1 MKFRLALTGACLAI
15 LASTAFGQGMFGN
28 LTPQQQAQ
36 LQAKQKAWQRW
47 RDNHKNVNSL
57 QQTMMG
63 FQVLEKDPK
72 TALTPA
78 QAKVVV
84 PILKAWRKK
93 PVITDDQARAVNKQL
108 GGVLT
113 DKQLKAIAS
122 APRPGQGGRGFGG
135 GARMGGGA
143 AGGASGR
150 APAFDISKFPDP
162 TDYNP
167 LNPDSLPF
175 AGMRG
180 RIAGRMDAFIKSL
193 ADRAR

>member
-1 MKFRLALTGACLAI
+1 MRSTWAVLCAAAALAATC
-15 LASTAFGQGMFGN
+15 SFGQGMFGN

-47 RDNHKNVNSL
+47 RDNHKNINSL

-63 FQVLEKDPK
+63 FQILEKDPR

-78 QAKVVV
+78 QAKKVV

-93 PVITDDQARAVNKQL
+93 PVITDDQAREVNKQL
-108 GGVLT
+108 GGMLT
-113 DKQLKAIAS
+113 DKQLKAIAA

-143 AGGASGR
+143 AGGANGR

-180 RIAGRMDAFIKSL
+180 RVAGRMDAFIKSL